1 MQKASKGVIVTLMEQ
16 KRKLT
21 GWDVLNWHGSDHEI
35 NELAQVLA
43 DILNGDYPIELAKEE
58 IGDYNEV

>member
-1 MQKASKGVIVTLMEQ
+1 MEQ

-43 DILNGDYPIELAKEE
+43 DILNGDYPIEQAKEE